1 MTRTTRS
8 TVTFSRAF
16 TLEAVDRLFPA
27 GAYELVTDEE
37 LIEGISFPA
46 YRRVASWILASAQ
59 NSISGT
65 EMIAI
70 DPVDFSAAHARDAA
84 YAN

>member
-16 TLEAVDRLFPA
+16 TLEAVNRSFPA